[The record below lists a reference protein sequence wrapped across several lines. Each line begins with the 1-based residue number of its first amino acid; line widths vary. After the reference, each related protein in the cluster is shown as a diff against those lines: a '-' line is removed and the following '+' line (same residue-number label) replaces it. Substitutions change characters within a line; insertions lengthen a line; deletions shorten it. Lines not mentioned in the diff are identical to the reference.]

1 MFVRTNLS
9 RQNYRLGR
17 AVARISSISDLPCPP
32 RVSIAS
38 IPLSSSSQPSS
49 HTSSPRHPQPAQRRS
64 LYTQHKTRPRRPSSS
79 LQAIASHGSER
90 TLATAIEEI
99 SSSHLQNEPALYN
112 LRPFNPSEAVILP
125 EPKPRPPTGRSTTS
139 GVPGDVE
146 VAIPVFQACLQ
157 VGKLDRAAMMLK
169 RLNVIHGFDPEQL
182 LDLHNQYL
190 RAFLK
195 HARNDPNAVKTQ
207 DLHAWYEVHIH
218 DRGLPQTPATIAYML
233 KASILSTPQDDS
245 RLKRLIERYMGMVP
259 LDQGL
264 DVLYCTDILSDAD
277 IAVVTEKYPEYNIA
291 AYDDAEG
298 MLDGPTASETEDG
311 FIVNPVKDE
320 VAADGS
326 AVPEVLE
333 TPQKG
338 SGLRTIQSTLQVFK
352 KMKDGYDI
360 SKLPM
365 VERREFQARLESD
378 CIDAAIERWRE
389 TDQNLRKLGL
399 NTSLNSSS
407 MSASLFSWHKELEEH
422 IEKEFKLIQ
431 RAEGT
436 DKKSEEDADRCMYGP
451 VLMQSQPAR
460 LAAVTILTCLNG
472 IAYGGSD
479 KGISLSIIIGH
490 IARSVEED
498 ITTSTW
504 AAASKARVQ
513 EEKLDWLRNKLKKKQ
528 QEAQDAQAAAAAEA
542 LQDAVESDQAV
553 DAAVEAAEAAEA
565 ADIEAA
571 EEAAIEDHE
580 AQNTMESEAGNEE
593 PAPRLADIPK
603 QQEKDRLRSWP
614 LALRTKIGALLLNG
628 LAQVAKIR
636 VIRTHPETGEK
647 LASNQPAFSH
657 THQFR
662 RGRRVGVLMAHPAL
676 AEQMRKEPNGDFLA
690 RHLPMVVEPRPWTK
704 FDQGGYLESPVS
716 LIRMKSGEQ
725 DQKDYA
731 KAALE
736 RGDFNQVLR
745 GLDVLGRT
753 AWRIN
758 RPVFDVF
765 LEAWNSGEALAKIP
779 PLNPDLKV
787 PPEPEASADPLA
799 RRLWQKTLKLAHNL
813 KMSYHSVRCYM
824 NFQLEI
830 ARAFRDQEFFFPHN
844 IDFRGRAYPVP
855 TYLNHMGADN
865 VRGILRFSK
874 GKELGERGLMWL
886 KVHLANVHG
895 FDKASLQE
903 REAFA
908 DAHREDILDSANNP
922 LTGKRWWLE
931 AEDPWQCLASCFEL
945 KAALESPDPTK
956 YVSHMPIH
964 QDGTCNGLQ
973 HYAALG
979 GDTWGA
985 QQVNLSPGDKP
996 ADVYSA
1002 VADLVRQDVVKD
1014 AEVGNPIALAFQDK
1028 IKRKVVKQT
1037 VMTNV
1042 YGVTFTGAK
1051 KQVLKQIEALYPN
1064 IEKESGIEPGLIA
1077 SYITGKIFQAL
1088 STMFRGAHDIQ
1099 YWLGEIGG
1107 RVCRALTQE
1116 QVATI
1121 ASEKSMPS
1129 GKKTKEITTRA
1140 DLINMCRST
1149 IIWTTPLRMP
1159 VVQPYRKDSSKVIKT
1174 CMQSLILQNPNHY
1187 DPVNRRKQLQAFPPN
1202 FIHSLDASH
1211 MLLSALECDALG
1223 LSFAAVH
1230 DSFWTHAADVDTMNR
1245 VLRDAFIRIHQED
1258 VIKRLLSEFEQRYQG
1273 GLYSAHVDKASPAGK
1288 AIFKWRREAK
1298 RFTNAREELILEK
1311 KRLDLLNSDDPVKR
1325 EKGLAMVTPASIYA
1339 QYSTDNSDIVTES
1352 LEGTGLGSI
1361 TSAKG
1366 ALAGSDSSE
1375 GAVADES
1382 LAEGADGATVTA
1394 ATEDGGEDHHDHEGE
1409 EEHHE
1414 DEAEVAEE
1422 HHDDDAQQHASERKH
1437 FQSEDQYR
1445 NARHLGRNTL
1455 RERDPLAF
1463 YNKYSQENL
1472 FKNAISIKPVK
1483 KPVKSITTVWLPL
1496 SFPEVPAKGDFDV
1509 NELRKSDYFFS

>member
-1 MFVRTNLS
+1 M
-9 RQNYRLGR
+9 
-17 AVARISSISDLPCPP
+17 
-32 RVSIAS
+32 
-38 IPLSSSSQPSS
+38 
-49 HTSSPRHPQPAQRRS
+49 SPD
-64 LYTQHKTRPRRPSSS
+64 
-79 LQAIASHGSER
+79 
-90 TLATAIEEI
+90 
-99 SSSHLQNEPALYN
+99 PALYS
-112 LRPFNPSEAVILP
+112 LRPFNASDTVILP
-125 EPKPRPPTGRSTTS
+125 DPKPRPPTGRSTTA

-146 VAIPVFQACLQ
+146 VAIPVFEACLQ
-157 VGKLDRAAMMLK
+157 VGKLGRAAMVLK
-169 RLNVIHGFDPEQL
+169 RLGVIHGFDEEQL
-182 LDLHNQYL
+182 LDMHNQYL
-190 RAFLK
+190 
-195 HARNDPNAVKTQ
+195 HAYIKAMRSEPSVGSAEE
-207 DLHAWYEVHIH
+207 LHAWYEVQIQE
-218 DRGLPQTPATIAYML
+218 RGLPQTAETIAYML
-233 KASILSTPQDDS
+233 KATLMSMHQGQPK
-245 RLKRLIERYMGMVP
+245 LKRFIERYMSMVP
-259 LDQGL
+259 PDQGL

-277 IAVVTEKYPEYNIA
+277 IAVITQKYPEYNIA
-291 AYDDAEG
+291 AYEGADD
-298 MLDGPTASETEDG
+298 MLDAATATETEDG
-311 FIVNPVKDE
+311 FVVHSARDE

-326 AVPEVLE
+326 TVPQVLE

-338 SGLRTIQSTLQVFK
+338 SGLRTIKSTLQVFQ

-360 SKLPM
+360 SKLPLH
-365 VERREFQARLESD
+365 ERREFQARLESD

-389 TDQNLRKLGL
+389 MDQSMKRMGL
-399 NTSLNSSS
+399 NTSLNSGS
-407 MSASLFSWHKELEEH
+407 MSSHLYNWHVELEKH
-422 IEKEFKLIQ
+422 FQAEFKSIQ
-431 RAEGT
+431 KAESNPRK
-436 DKKSEEDADRCMYGP
+436 DEADLDRCLYGP
-451 VLMQSQPAR
+451 VLMQSNPSR
-460 LAAVTILTCLNG
+460 LAAVTILTCLNA

-479 KGISLSIIIGH
+479 KGISLSVIIGN
-490 IARSVEED
+490 IARSIEED
-498 ITTSTW
+498 ISTTT
-504 AAASKARVQ
+504 K
-513 EEKLDWLRNKLKKKQ
+513 
-528 QEAQDAQAAAAAEA
+528 
-542 LQDAVESDQAV
+542 
-553 DAAVEAAEAAEA
+553 
-565 ADIEAA
+565 
-571 EEAAIEDHE
+571 
-580 AQNTMESEAGNEE
+580 EAGEAEVEPEYEAEMEAEHGLEADAGSEE
-593 PAPRLADIPK
+593 SVPRLAEIPK
-603 QQEKDRLRSWP
+603 QAERDRLRSWP

-628 LAQVAKIR
+628 LAEVAKVR
-636 VIRTHPETGEK
+636 VVRDHPETGEK
-647 LASNQPAFSH
+647 VVSMQPAFSH

-662 RGRRVGVLMAHPAL
+662 KGRRMGVLMAHPVL

-690 RHLPMVVEPRPWTK
+690 RHLPMVVEPRPWHK

-745 GLDVLGRT
+745 GLDVLGKT

-765 LEAWNSGEALAKIP
+765 LEAWNSGQPLAKIP

-799 RRLWQKTLKLAHNL
+799 RRTWQKTLKLAHNL

-855 TYLNHMGADN
+855 TYLNHMGADH
-865 VRGILRFSK
+865 VRGLLRFSK

-895 FDKASLQE
+895 FDKASLKE

-908 DAHREDILDSANNP
+908 DEHVDDIMDSANNP
-922 LTGKRWWLE
+922 LNGRRWWLA

-945 KAALESPDPTK
+945 KAALESPEPTK

-985 QQVNLSPGDKP
+985 QQVNLSPGDRP

-1002 VADLVRQDVVKD
+1002 VADLVRKDVVKD

-1051 KQVLKQIEALYPN
+1051 KQVQKQIDSLYPRF
-1064 IEKESGIEPGLIA
+1064 EEETGIEPGLVA
-1077 SYITGKIFQAL
+1077 SYITSKIFTAL

-1107 RVCRALTQE
+1107 RVCRALTAQ
-1116 QVATI
+1116 QVAAVTDKHNNP
-1121 ASEKSMPS
+1121 ED
-1129 GKKTKEITTRA
+1129 GKPKDVVTKT
-1140 DLINMCRST
+1140 DLVNMCRST

-1174 CMQSLILQNPNHY
+1174 CMQSLVLQNPNHY

-1223 LSFAAVH
+1223 LTFAAVH

-1258 VIKRLLSEFEQRYQG
+1258 VVRRLLSEFEARYKG
-1273 GLYSAHVDKASPAGK
+1273 GLYSAHVDKNSTAGK
-1288 AIFKWRREAK
+1288 AISKWRRDAK
-1298 RFTNAREELILEK
+1298 RNISAVDELALENT
-1311 KRLDLLNSDDPVKR
+1311 RLTLLRSSDPAER
-1325 EKGLAMVTPASIYA
+1325 RKGKAMVTPASIYA
-1339 QYSTDNSDIVTES
+1339 ELSKENSGDIVGES

-1361 TSAKG
+1361 THSKSALDG
-1366 ALAGSDSSE
+1366 ADTADS
-1375 GAVADES
+1375 AVVVDEA
-1382 LAEGADGATVTA
+1382 LAEGQDGATVDA
-1394 ATEDGGEDHHDHEGE
+1394 NSAGASEDGAEHHEGE
-1409 EEHHE
+1409 EEQHSF
-1414 DEAEVAEE
+1414 DQDAEAA
-1422 HHDDDAQQHASERKH
+1422 DG
-1437 FQSEDQYR
+1437 
-1445 NARHLGRNTL
+1445 L
-1455 RERDPLAF
+1455 P
-1463 YNKYSQENL
+1463 
-1472 FKNAISIKPVK
+1472 IKPIK
-1483 KPVKSITTVWLPL
+1483 KTTKTITTVWLPL
-1496 SFPEVPAKGDFDV
+1496 SFPNVPEKGDFDV
-1509 NELRKSDYFFS
+1509 SELRNSDYFFS